1 MDFSIP
7 AGLSEEANSRLQ
19 ELIQDYQDGDVTA
32 KGYCKKRHEI
42 LSKYGLES
50 SPLGSPSS
58 NLPRKS
64 VHVRNHSLASTIRS
78 QRSQRS
84 HSQAINDNYSI
95 DTASMPESRRNSI
108 YKVTTRNSS
117 VLNSMASP
125 LGSPAKVLDYGETDS
140 CYNPMIPLLPRNNS
154 PPMTDSLPAILRA
167 RSRLYERET
176 AILGINH
183 KNKET
188 GISWDKLYLR
198 AERVA
203 HELTKH
209 KLYKMDKVL
218 LWFNRGDIVEFTV
231 SLLGCFIAG
240 MVAVPVSLE
249 TYSLSEISQIVDL
262 TSATYS
268 LIADECLKQI
278 DNLHFEGNSKIKLTK
293 SGFLSRMVFIRTD
306 DMGTYSKA
314 KKSNPTFDI
323 PNVSYIEFTRT
334 PLGRLSGVVMK
345 HKILSKQLETMAS
358 MLNSRRKPQWT
369 KGDIERSYKN
379 KRTSSRYTML
389 SSLDPTR
396 STGLIFGI
404 LFNIYTG
411 NLLIT
416 VDDKLAFNSTWS
428 VRKYHQQTPS

>member
-1 MDFSIP
+1 MVELPKRVPSKERLQVQSSRNWSRYCWAFLSCSEMRSEITMYGCWHWVFSGLRSSLSLTHFRRWSQKTKTARNSHYKRTDRAWFHDMDFSIP

-188 GISWDKLYLR
+188 GISWDKLY
-198 AERVA
+198 
-203 HELTKH
+203 
-209 KLYKMDKVL
+209 
-218 LWFNRGDIVEFTV
+218 
-231 SLLGCFIAG
+231 
-240 MVAVPVSLE
+240 PVSYTHLDVYKRQVY
-249 TYSLSEISQIVDL
+249 TP
-262 TSATYS
+262 SAT
-268 LIADECLKQI
+268 LRTHLKLFHI
-278 DNLHFEGNSKIKLTK
+278 TMWN
-293 SGFLSRMVFIRTD
+293 IRHH
-306 DMGTYSKA
+306 
-314 KKSNPTFDI
+314 I
-323 PNVSYIEFTRT
+323 TR
-334 PLGRLSGVVMK
+334 
-345 HKILSKQLETMAS
+345 
-358 MLNSRRKPQWT
+358 NW
-369 KGDIERSYKN
+369 
-379 KRTSSRYTML
+379 
-389 SSLDPTR
+389 
-396 STGLIFGI
+396 
-404 LFNIYTG
+404 
-411 NLLIT
+411 
-416 VDDKLAFNSTWS
+416 
-428 VRKYHQQTPS
+428 